1 MESVVSIHPSSAST
15 PHDLYDDVMCTT
27 RSHASTSLEAKLGNT
42 SPTSFH
48 VNQAARSR
56 RVSCVDLP
64 LSALWRNRQIEARLV
79 LMPKPR
85 SHRGDFEAQITKPEL
100 LVLRPK
106 LENRR
111 PWF

>member
-1 MESVVSIHPSSAST
+1 MQSVVSIRPSSAST

-27 RSHASTSLEAKLGNT
+27 RSHASTSLEVRLGNT

-64 LSALWRNRQIEARLV
+64 LLALWRNRQIKARLV

-85 SHRGDFEAQITKPEL
+85 NHRGDFEAQITKSEL